1 MGSNKKR
8 SRSAAAPWCVVLGIL
23 LLVVGAVAKDLGN
36 IFQDCEFDCQDFDP
50 SSDSYFMCMA
60 VCVFGNGAVH
70 LATDGGTE
78 REDRKMKREAGEDD
92 PFSCEDHCREVFE
105 PDSAKFRK
113 CMRIC
118 QA

>member
-8 SRSAAAPWCVVLGIL
+8 SGSGAAPCCVVLRMV

-36 IFQDCEFDCQDFDP
+36 IFQDCEFDCIDFDP

-60 VCVFGNGAVH
+60 VCLFGNGSVH
-70 LATDGGTE
+70 LAAHGGTE
-78 REDRKMKREAGEDD
+78 EDHKMKREAGDVD
-92 PFSCEDHCREVFE
+92 PFSCEDHCRESFE
-105 PDSAKFRK
+105 PDSAKFRL